1 MKSNKI
7 FYFLILIFYV
17 GCFQPPAIFYWGNYS
32 TSLYEYK
39 KNPDEKTLA
48 THKKALL
55 DIIAKSPQKRMQV
68 PPGIYA
74 EYGFMLMKEG
84 KVEEGQEYFNKE
96 ISLYPESKVFIQRL
110 KDELARGNK

>member
-1 MKSNKI
+1 MKIK
-7 FYFLILIFYV
+7 YLIYVLIFISLA
-17 GCFQPPAIFYWGNYS
+17 GCVQPALFYWGDYS

-48 THKKALL
+48 THKKALQ

-74 EYGFMLMKEG
+74 EYGYMLMKEG
-84 KVEEGQEYFNKE
+84 KETEGEENFNKE